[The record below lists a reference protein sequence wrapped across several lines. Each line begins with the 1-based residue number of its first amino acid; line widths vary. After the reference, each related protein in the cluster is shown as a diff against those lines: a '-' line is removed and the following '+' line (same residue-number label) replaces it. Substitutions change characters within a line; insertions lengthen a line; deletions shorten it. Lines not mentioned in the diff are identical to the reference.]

1 MNVNN
6 DPPGDS
12 VVGSWIAPDA
22 SYAFVEFRTSTEATN
37 GLIALGNV
45 AIYGKTLKV
54 GRPK

>member
-1 MNVNN
+1 MKVNV

-12 VVGSWIAPDA
+12 IVGAWISPDGH
-22 SYAFVEFRTSTEATN
+22 YAFVEFRTVNEATN